1 MTGPLRDTDIRPAL
15 RRFVEPADESDTVVL
30 EELGIGKHAVRV
42 DMAVVNGS
50 MHAYEIKSDFDTLRR
65 LSVQA
70 EHYGKC
76 FELVTLVV
84 GPRHLKLARALVP
97 KWWGL
102 VLASAHPGE
111 IRFVVARKPKR

>member
-1 MTGPLRDTDIRPAL
+1 MRRFCVLSIAPMSGLLRDIDIRRAL
-15 RRFVEPADESDTVVL
+15 RRFVEPADRTDTVVI

-42 DMAVVNGS
+42 DMAIVNGS
-50 MHAYEIKSDFDTLRR
+50 MHAYEIKSDVDTLRR

-76 FELVTLVV
+76 FDQITLVV
-84 GPRHLKLARALVP
+84 GPKHVKVARASVP

-102 VLASAHPGE
+102 VRASADAE
-111 IRFVVARKPKR
+111 